1 MLKDLRNEQSSQKNE
16 ETIKSLSSEIT
27 KLGGKPIKKSDD
39 LKITIKELTKQLE
52 EITVKSILSDKKK
65 NIVKDENIKKINIR
79 FQKID
84 DLPFRELRFISH
96 NFSRS

>member
-1 MLKDLRNEQSSQKNE
+1 MSSLSSQKNE

-52 EITVKSILSDKKK
+52 EITVKSILSDK
-65 NIVKDENIKKINIR
+65 IIKDLD
-79 FQKID
+79 F
-84 DLPFRELRFISH
+84 
-96 NFSRS
+96 FSCEICIHPLFFL